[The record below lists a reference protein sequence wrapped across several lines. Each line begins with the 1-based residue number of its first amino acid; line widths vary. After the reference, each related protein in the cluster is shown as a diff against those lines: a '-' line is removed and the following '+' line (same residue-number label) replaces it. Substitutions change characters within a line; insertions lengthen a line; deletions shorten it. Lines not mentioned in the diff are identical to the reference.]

1 MLEEISA
8 SVLETIDSQGFIEVA
23 LLMRRTGKILG
34 AWTKGEISPEIVS
47 VMAATMLGS
56 IETISE
62 ALGRPSPERAVVETE
77 GCRMLAEKFEPH
89 GVLVLMG
96 TKDLSADALQSASL
110 RIRERVSAATVG
122 GQKTRGQ
129 MSAQIQTTH
138 QFRGR

>member
-8 SVLETIDSQGFIEVA
+8 SVFETIDANGFIEVA

-56 IETISE
+56 IETITE

-77 GCRMLAEKFEPH
+77 RCRMLAEKFEPH
-89 GVLVLMG
+89 GVLVLIA
-96 TKDLSADALQSASL
+96 TRDLSTDALQRASL
-110 RIRERVSAATVG
+110 RIRDRVSAASVG
-122 GQKTRGQ
+122 AERTRHM
-129 MSAQIQTTH
+129 MSAEIQTT
-138 QFRGR
+138 QRLPNR

>member
-1 MLEEISA
+1 MLEDISA
-8 SVLETIDSQGFIEVA
+8 SVFEAIDANGFIEVA

-89 GVLVLMG
+89 GVIVLMA
-96 TKDLSADALQSASL
+96 TKDLSADALQRASL
-110 RIRERVSAATVG
+110 RIRDRVSSTSVG
-122 GQKTRGQ
+122 AQGTRHT
-129 MSAQIQTTH
+129 MSAQIQPTQQLH
-138 QFRGR
+138 GR

>member
-8 SVLETIDSQGFIEVA
+8 SVLETIDPQGFIEVA

-122 GQKTRGQ
+122 AQKTRGQ